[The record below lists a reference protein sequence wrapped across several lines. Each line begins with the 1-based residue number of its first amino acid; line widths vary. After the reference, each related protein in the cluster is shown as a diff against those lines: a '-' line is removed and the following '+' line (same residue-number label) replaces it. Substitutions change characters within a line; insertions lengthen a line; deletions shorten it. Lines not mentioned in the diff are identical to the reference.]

1 MLHENRES
9 SHEIIEIR
17 NVIVVAKKTILRM
30 YQAGNTQSYHVTQPT
45 SDSDQI
51 LTRN

>member
-17 NVIVVAKKTILRM
+17 NVIVVAKKTFQRM
-30 YQAGNTQSYHVTQPT
+30 YQGGNTQRFSTHINPIAAHY
-45 SDSDQI
+45 
-51 LTRN
+51 